1 MFSTFNLLVLKC
13 SILYHILHGD
23 GQSLSSS
30 RHSTHRFINFVKHS
44 FNYLSATKISNKLA
58 VRSFDEC
65 GIQCVRTSTCLS
77 VNMASSSDDNGVY
90 WCEILASDK
99 YMSSE
104 SFKPSPNS
112 HHFSIMV
119 SVGWYWKGQVQNEY
133 FTFSSAE
140 RFSKKTN
147 GEKAWLL
154 FFRLNQKNINFNQVK
169 NNLRSSRAQS
179 KSAMG
184 GLWLEGAE
192 NEQCSYK
199 KN

>member
-184 GLWLEGAE
+184 GLWLERAE

-199 KN
+199 TN

>member
-13 SILYHILHGD
+13 SILYHVLHGE

-199 KN
+199 TN

>member
-119 SVGWYWKGQVQNEY
+119 SVGWYWKGQVQNKY

-199 KN
+199 TN

>member
-99 YMSSE
+99 YMSSK

-199 KN
+199 TN

>member
-77 VNMASSSDDNGVY
+77 VNMASSSDDNGVC

-199 KN
+199 TN

>member
-13 SILYHILHGD
+13 SILYHVLHGD

-199 KN
+199 TN

>member
-23 GQSLSSS
+23 GQSLPSG

-44 FNYLSATKISNKLA
+44 FNYLNATKISNKLA
-58 VRSFDEC
+58 VRSFDKC

-133 FTFSSAE
+133 FAFSSAE
-140 RFSKKTN
+140 RKRTVRKL
-147 GEKAWLL
+147 G
-154 FFRLNQKNINFNQVK
+154 FFYSDSTKKNINFNQVK

-199 KN
+199 TN

>member
-44 FNYLSATKISNKLA
+44 FNYLNATKISNKLA

-133 FTFSSAE
+133 FSFSSAE

-147 GEKAWLL
+147 CEKAWLL
-154 FFRLNQKNINFNQVK
+154 LFRLNQKKYQF
-169 NNLRSSRAQS
+169 
-179 KSAMG
+179 
-184 GLWLEGAE
+184 
-192 NEQCSYK
+192 
-199 KN
+199 

>member
-199 KN
+199 TN